1 MSAANHHA
9 ESVRPIR
16 IRDYIPAVFL
26 VFVIFFLPVQ
36 PDAGNLNSLAVV
48 FVSIVLEALPFMFV
62 GAFAGGLIEVF
73 LSRERMTS
81 FLPGK
86 GWAAVLITAGAGI
99 VFPVCECAVVPVVR
113 RLVGKGLP
121 LAAAVAYLLGGPIVN
136 PIVAGS
142 TALAYAF
149 DWRMVALRMGLGY
162 GIAVSV
168 GLVMGH
174 LFRKDSGL
182 IPNTAHN
189 QNVCSASLCS
199 HAHPDHA
206 HILSSDIIQLPDVA
220 DCSDGSAS
228 ASCNCSAIQES
239 RVDGWVDKFGAAL
252 RHGVDD
258 FMAVGHYLVIGAFIA
273 ALAQT
278 YVERSV
284 FLSVAGVPALSVVL
298 MMALAVALNLCSE
311 ADAFI
316 AASFRWLTPWP
327 SQLAFM
333 LTGPMF
339 DLKLLLMYQLVF
351 TRKAI
356 MALSALVLIAVFLVS
371 LCMELMNGVMG

>member
-1 MSAANHHA
+1 MSVADHQP
-9 ESVRPIR
+9 ESVQAVQ
-16 IRDYIPAVFL
+16 IRDYLPAFFL

-36 PDAGNLNSLAVV
+36 PDAGILNSLAVV
-48 FVSIVLEALPFMFV
+48 FVSIVLEALPFMLV

-73 LSRERMTS
+73 MSRERMTS
-81 FLPGK
+81 FLPVK
-86 GWAAVLITAGAGI
+86 GWAAVLIMAAAGI

-113 RLVGKGLP
+113 RLIGKGLP

-149 DWRMVALRMGLGY
+149 DWRMVALRLALGY
-162 GIAVSV
+162 GIAVSI
-168 GLVMGH
+168 GLVIGF
-174 LFRKDSGL
+174 LFKKDNGL
-182 IPNTAHN
+182 TAN
-189 QNVCSASLCS
+189 IAPDQNAYSACSCS
-199 HAHPDHA
+199 HLHLAHPSA
-206 HILSSDIIQLPDVA
+206 LSNDMTQLPA
-220 DCSDGSAS
+220 FKHCSDGNAS
-228 ASCNCSAIQES
+228 AFCNCSAIQKS
-239 RVDGWVDKFGAAL
+239 RVDGWVDKLGAAL
-252 RHGVDD
+252 RHGADD

-284 FLSVAGVPALSVVL
+284 FLSVAGVPALSIIL

-316 AASFRWLTPWP
+316 AASFRWLTPW
-327 SQLAFM
+327 SAQLAFM

-351 TRKAI
+351 TRRAI
-356 MALSALVLIAVFLVS
+356 LALSALILLEVFLVS
-371 LCMELMNGVMG
+371 VCLELITLVMR